1 MAFSQQEL
9 DIISY
14 GKANGKTKEDVQ
26 DALTRLRTG
35 RPYNPQPEQPATP
48 SDNPISQ
55 AASAGVEKFKQG
67 MSQAQGPQI
76 TDAIAGGTKAGAG
89 AAEIAFSPLAP
100 LFKPVA
106 EAFSKLTDFLGGTK
120 PVQVAAESIP
130 EGGTT
135 EKALDYLADTGAIA
149 GTLAGVKSAP
159 AAIESTLIKAARG
172 AEHLGSIT
180 KIGLEGISEA
190 KASSQIPGNIM
201 QRVARVSKSKQANF
215 EKAAGQPIGQYLV
228 DRGIFGNVD
237 QITEQLFARFTRS
250 RDTADAAIAKLD
262 GSFKYT
268 PIKTAL
274 DELMARE
281 AKVSTPGAT
290 SPEFRT
296 IRELANKYNSDG
308 LTMKQIN
315 TVKRIYERNVRLGY
329 LKENKQDSIARATN
343 IDSAIR
349 KWQSET
355 ASKLGLKNLPD
366 INKETRLAKQ
376 LLDDLGAEYAGS
388 AGNNAITLT
397 DWIMLSGGDPTAAAG
412 FLTKK
417 FMSSKAVMSS
427 VAEKLAPAPK
437 NEVIAPI
444 TSNLDFISSYG
455 DWIRS
460 LEGKGDAAATALPTA
475 TAGQTTQQ
483 LRPQPGIKGQPP
495 LQSILPRKS
504 DATPLSPIPTAPVD
518 AAATKAISK
527 KTGGV
532 PSPTTAP
539 KPSKA
544 ANTSTGNAP
553 TDKTAGSKPATAM
566 SGGGKGGPPNAALLD
581 TLTDKQRAAFNAGSP
596 EEQAKAL
603 DHLRLKYDLENNDAM
618 LAKMRS
624 PSIPKDLEPLAAEA
638 RKYKSAEE
646 FVSDFKKKTANR
658 NKYAGGDRSIFNK
671 NVSSEDR
678 AFLDKIMT
686 YLQSDQ
692 VEKLYKS
699 GKRDPEILIDLWHKA
714 NGK

>member
-35 RPYNPQPEQPATP
+35 RPYNSQVEQPTTP
-48 SDNPISQ
+48 NNDLVSQ

-89 AAEIAFSPLAP
+89 AAEVAFSPLAP

-106 EAFSKLTDFLGGTK
+106 EAFSKLTDFLGSTK
-120 PVQVAAESIP
+120 PVQAAAEAIP
-130 EGGTT
+130 EGGTA
-135 EKALDYLADTGAIA
+135 EQALGYLADTGTIA
-149 GTLAGVKSAP
+149 GTLAGVKTAP
-159 AAIESTLIKAARG
+159 TAIESTLTKAARG

-180 KIGLEGISEA
+180 KTGFEGISEA
-190 KASSQIPGNIM
+190 KASSQIPANIM

-215 EKAAGQPIGQYLV
+215 EKVAGQPIGQYLV

-237 QITEQLFARFTRS
+237 QLTEQLYSRFNQS
-250 RDTADAAIAKLD
+250 RQTADKAIAKLD
-262 GSFKYT
+262 GTFKYT

-281 AKVSTPGAT
+281 AKVSTPGAI

-296 IRELANKYNSDG
+296 IRELSNKYDADG
-308 LTMKQIN
+308 LTMEEIN
-315 TVKRIYERNVRLGY
+315 SVKRIYERNVRLGY

-349 KWQSET
+349 KWQAET
-355 ASKLGLKNLPD
+355 ANKMGLKNLPD

-417 FMSSKAVMSS
+417 FMSSKAVMSK

-444 TSNLDFISSYG
+444 TSNLDFISSFG
-455 DWIRS
+455 EWS
-460 LEGKGDAAATALPTA
+460 
-475 TAGQTTQQ
+475 
-483 LRPQPGIKGQPP
+483 
-495 LQSILPRKS
+495 
-504 DATPLSPIPTAPVD
+504 
-518 AAATKAISK
+518 
-527 KTGGV
+527 
-532 PSPTTAP
+532 
-539 KPSKA
+539 
-544 ANTSTGNAP
+544 
-553 TDKTAGSKPATAM
+553 
-566 SGGGKGGPPNAALLD
+566 
-581 TLTDKQRAAFNAGSP
+581 
-596 EEQAKAL
+596 
-603 DHLRLKYDLENNDAM
+603 
-618 LAKMRS
+618 
-624 PSIPKDLEPLAAEA
+624 
-638 RKYKSAEE
+638 
-646 FVSDFKKKTANR
+646 
-658 NKYAGGDRSIFNK
+658 RSIEGQK
-671 NVSSEDR
+671 KPQ
-678 AFLDKIMT
+678 LP
-686 YLQSDQ
+686 QSA
-692 VEKLYKS
+692 KTK
-699 GKRDPEILIDLWHKA
+699 
-714 NGK
+714 